1 MKTETKINNRL
12 WQARQRCGL
21 EQKQVA
27 RLLGHKNCD
36 QISRYE
42 RGARLPGLRIAL
54 KLEII
59 YRTPVSHLFPEHYQN
74 CQTEI
79 AAARTQTDQ
88 SGKLMCGDENRQLP
102 DAHVC
107 TYESLMLKKKPTASQ
122 INAAKKHSI
131 DLIQNIAEV
140 IHRHKPTG

>member
-1 MKTETKINNRL
+1 MRAETKINNRL
-12 WQARQRCGL
+12 WQARHRAGL

-59 YRTPVSHLFPEHYQN
+59 YRTPISNLFPEHYQKYRF
-74 CQTEI
+74 EV
-79 AAARTQTDQ
+79 AATVIQ
-88 SGKLMCGDENRQLP
+88 SGQSKGLATSEEGEQLP
-102 DAHVC
+102 DAHIC
-107 TYESLMLKKKPTASQ
+107 TYGNSMLRKKPTAME
-122 INAAKKHSI
+122 IEAAKKHSI
-131 DLIQNIAEV
+131 HLIQTISDV
-140 IHRHKPTG
+140 IHRRKPTE